1 MKDKMSKILDT
12 VINLLTKH
20 PSLRDS
26 DERLAAN
33 IWYNYVKN
41 INDIDAKTLLSK
53 FAAGKLPS
61 YESISRC
68 RRKVQEETPTLR
80 GRKWEKR
87 HSKQKNVKNEIKELE
102 TIINGRILNG

>member
-1 MKDKMSKILDT
+1 MKNMLDK

-33 IWYNYVKN
+33 IWYNNIKN
-41 INDIDAKTLLSK
+41 VDEIDAITLLSR
-53 FAAGKLPS
+53 FAEGKLPS

-68 RRKVQEETPTLR
+68 RRKIQEEKPDLR
-80 GRKWEKR
+80 GKKWAKR
-87 HSKQKNVKNEIKELE
+87 HSKQQLVKDEIKE
-102 TIINGRILNG
+102 IGAMLNG

>member
-1 MKDKMSKILDT
+1 MKNMLDK

-33 IWYNYVKN
+33 IWYNNIKN
-41 INDIDAKTLLSK
+41 VDEIDAITLLSR
-53 FAAGKLPS
+53 FAEGKLPS

-68 RRKVQEETPTLR
+68 RRKIQEEKPDLR
-80 GRKWEKR
+80 GKKWAKR
-87 HSKQKNVKNEIKELE
+87 HSKQRVIKEQIKE
-102 TIINGRILNG
+102 IGAMLNG

>member
-1 MKDKMSKILDT
+1 MKNMLDK

-33 IWYNYVKN
+33 IWYNHIQN
-41 INDIDAKTLLSK
+41 INEINAITLLSR
-53 FAAGKLPS
+53 FAEGKLPS

-68 RRKVQEETPTLR
+68 RRKIQEEKPDLR
-80 GRKWEKR
+80 GKKWAKR
-87 HSKQKNVKNEIKELE
+87 HSKQKVIKDQIKEM
-102 TIINGRILNG
+102 GVMLNG

>member
-1 MKDKMSKILDT
+1 MKNMLDK

-33 IWYNYVKN
+33 IWYNNIKN
-41 INDIDAKTLLSK
+41 VNEIDAITLLSR
-53 FAAGKLPS
+53 FAEGKLPS

-68 RRKVQEETPTLR
+68 RRKIQEEKPELR
-80 GRKWEKR
+80 GKKWAKR
-87 HSKQKNVKNEIKELE
+87 HAKQKVIKEQIKE
-102 TIINGRILNG
+102 IGAILNG